1 MAWPTEAE
9 FITALQTCGHPTH
22 AGNLHDMGIVDSYFL
37 DFSENKITV
46 KILYPEDEVVPDLDV
61 IDAITQPPSPSWIH
75 DLWGAVND
83 LNSGAEIIL
92 EVDDAGRFWTVP

>member
-9 FITALQTCGHPTH
+9 FKAALRTCGHPTH
-22 AGNLHDMGIVDSYFL
+22 TGNLYDRGIVNNYVL
-37 DFSENKITV
+37 DFSEKKITV
-46 KILYPEDEVVPDLDV
+46 YVLYPEDEVVPDLDV

-83 LNSGAEIIL
+83 LNSGAEVIL
-92 EVDDAGRFWTVP
+92 EIDSSKFWTP